1 MKVEVLGSG
10 CANCRN
16 TLALIEQ
23 VAQSAGV
30 EIDLRKVEDIQQ
42 IMGYGVMT
50 TPAVVID
57 GKVVHAGGIPRRE
70 AIKEWLT
77 AAASEVNATGDV
89 TCCGQQP
96 RRSRCR

>member
-16 TLALIEQ
+16 TMALIEQ
-23 VAQSAGV
+23 VAQSAGLK
-30 EIDLRKVEDIQQ
+30 IDLRKVEDIQQ

-50 TPAVVID
+50 TPAIVID

-70 AIKEWLT
+70 SIKEWLT
-77 AAASEVNATGDV
+77 TAAREGTSGRAQA
-89 TCCGQQP
+89 CCGGGG
-96 RRSRCR
+96 CCG